1 MEVLYF
7 FESIRNPVLDTIMLL
22 ITKLGEETFFLI
34 LAMVMFWCVD
44 KYKGYYMMSVG
55 FIGILTTQFMKLWF
69 RIPRPWV
76 QDSNFT
82 VVDGAKTHAG
92 DYSFPSGHSQ
102 AAVCTYG
109 SLAYSVR
116 RRWVQVLC
124 ILAAIAVPI
133 TRLYLGVHTLLDVSV
148 GAALSV
154 VLVIALRPIFVKD
167 FSKKAPWL
175 MGLMVVAAVGYLCFV
190 HLYSF
195 PADVDA
201 GNLASGIQ
209 NGYTLIGAITGM
221 VVVYIVDEHWLHFS
235 TQATPLGNFLKV
247 ILGFVLVIA
256 VKSGLKAPL
265 NLLFGELVGRS
276 VRYFLMVAVAGIVWP
291 LSFRYLANIGKKD
304 VKE

>member
-34 LAMVMFWCVD
+34 LAMIMFWCVD

-55 FIGILTTQFMKLWF
+55 FIGILTSQFMKLWF

-76 QDSNFT
+76 KDSNFT

-109 SLAYSVR
+109 SLAYSIR
-116 RRWVQVLC
+116 NRWIQVLC
-124 ILAAIAVPI
+124 ILAAILVPI
-133 TRLYLGVHTLLDVSV
+133 SRLYLGVHTPLDVLV
-148 GAALSV
+148 GAGLSV
-154 VLVIALRPIFVKD
+154 ILVIALRPVFAKN
-167 FSKKAPWL
+167 FSKNAPWI
-175 MGLMVVAAVGYLCFV
+175 MGFMVLAAIGYLCFV
-190 HLYSF
+190 HLFPF

-209 NGYTLIGAITGM
+209 NGYTLIGAICGM
-221 VVVYIVDEHWLHFS
+221 VVVYVVDERWLHFS
-235 TQATPLGNFLKV
+235 TKATPMGNILKV
-247 ILGFVLVIA
+247 LLGFILILVI
-256 VKSGLKAPL
+256 KSGLKTPL
-265 NLLFGELVGRS
+265 NWLFGELIGRG
-276 VRYFLMVAVAGIVWP
+276 VRYFLMVTVAGIVWP
-291 LSFRYLANIGKKD
+291 LSFRYFANLGKKN
-304 VKE
+304 

>member
-7 FESIRNPVLDTIMLL
+7 FESIRNPVLDTIVLL
-22 ITKLGEETFFLI
+22 ITKLGEETIFLI

-55 FIGILTTQFMKLWF
+55 FIGILASQFMKLWF

-109 SLAYSVR
+109 SLAYSVHK
-116 RRWVQVLC
+116 RWIQVLC

-133 TRLYLGVHTLLDVSV
+133 SRLYLGVHTPLDVSV
-148 GAALSV
+148 AALLSV
-154 VLVIALRPIFVKD
+154 ILVIALRPVFITN
-167 FSKKAPWL
+167 FSKRAPWI
-175 MGLMVVAAVGYLCFV
+175 MGFMVIAAVGYLCFV
-190 HLYSF
+190 HLYPF

-209 NGYTLIGAITGM
+209 NGYTLIGAVTGM
-221 VVVYIVDEHWLHFS
+221 VTVYIVDERWLRFS
-235 TQATPLGNFLKV
+235 TEATPVGNFLKV
-247 ILGFVLVIA
+247 LLGFVLILA
-256 VKSGLKAPL
+256 IKAGLKSPL
-265 NLLFGELVGRS
+265 NMFFGELVGRS
-276 VRYFLMVAVAGIVWP
+276 IRYFLMVTVAGIVWP
-291 LSFRYLANIGKKD
+291 LSFRFLAKIGKKD
-304 VKE
+304 AI